1 MFLPYGFIIGV
12 IVFLSFSSSPFHF
25 AHCTSFFCLRFL
37 ILILPLPL
45 PLSLPLHLLQR
56 SSSPIPFRYHCSFI
70 YISSYSH
77 PSSLLPLPLLLV
89 PPSLLPNIGVIY
101 SFLTSFSTPHP
112 LPSFYYHFFFSIYFY
127 FIIFSLLSLP
137 SLHLNLHSL
146 SLIVSILF
154 DSHFDTFLISQFFS
168 AFFLLVL
175 PFSFCL
181 LPSILPASF
190 FLSFSFSL
198 FANCLHLLPSFICF
212 LLLLLG
218 MTVKIFP
225 SDD

>member
-1 MFLPYGFIIGV
+1 MPYDFIIGV

-37 ILILPLPL
+37 ILILPL
-45 PLSLPLHLLQR
+45 HLLHR
-56 SSSPIPFRYHCSFI
+56 SSSPILFCYHCSFI

-137 SLHLNLHSL
+137 SLHLNLYSL

-154 DSHFDTFLISQFFS
+154 DSHFYMFLISQFFS

-190 FLSFSFSL
+190 HFLFL
-198 FANCLHLLPSFICF
+198 FLPTSFICF